1 MVEDESDSAL
11 VDSDTNSFMEDVW
24 ARRVTS
30 IEMEVGSDSTITV
43 N

>member
-1 MVEDESDSAL
+1 VVEDESDSAL
-11 VDSDTNSFMEDVW
+11 VDSDIDLFVEDVR

-30 IEMEVGSDSTITV
+30 VEMEVGSDSTITV